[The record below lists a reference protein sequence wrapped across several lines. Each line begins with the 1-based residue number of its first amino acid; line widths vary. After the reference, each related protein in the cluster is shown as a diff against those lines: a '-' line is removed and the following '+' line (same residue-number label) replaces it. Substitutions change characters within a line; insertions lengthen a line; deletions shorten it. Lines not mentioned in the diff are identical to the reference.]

1 MSATNSES
9 ELSYAR
15 AVVEAEARAVSALVH
30 RLDAGFFAAADAI
43 FGCRGRVVVCGMG
56 KAGIMGMK
64 LSATLSSTGTP
75 SIFLHPAEAIHGD
88 LGRIVPED
96 VAIVISNSGESE
108 EVVRLLP
115 HIRRLGVALIA
126 LTGKSDSTV
135 GSEADIIVDIG
146 AIAEACPHD
155 LAPTASTAA
164 MHAIGDALAL
174 LVMRRRGFSRE
185 QYAMNHPGGSLGR
198 KLMRVRD
205 VMATGERMVIAP
217 PDETMRK
224 AIVSITRK
232 KVGSLLVCDP
242 ETGKLIGIFTDG
254 DLRRHLTQS
263 DTGQLL
269 DTPVSRHMTPSP
281 KTISPDAFA
290 LEALSMMRQHRIGDL
305 PVVDDQ
311 GIALGLVYIKD
322 LLELKL

>member
-1 MSATNSES
+1 MSATNSDS

-15 AVVEAEARAVSALVH
+15 AVIEAEARAVSALVN
-30 RLDAGFFAAADAI
+30 RLDDGFFSAADAI
-43 FGCRGRVVVCGMG
+43 LDCPGRVVVCGMG

-64 LSATLSSTGTP
+64 LSATLASTGTP

-108 EVVRLLP
+108 EIVRLLP
-115 HIRRLGVALIA
+115 HIRRLGVSLIA
-126 LTGKSDSTV
+126 LTGKRESTL
-135 GSEADIIVDIG
+135 GTEADIIVDIG

-174 LVMRRRGFSRE
+174 LVMQRRGFSRE

-205 VMATGERMVIAP
+205 VMSTGDQMVVTA
-217 PDETMRK
+217 PDETMRT

-232 KVGSLLVCDP
+232 KVGSLLVCEP
-242 ETGKLIGIFTDG
+242 GSGTLIGIFTDG

-263 DTGQLL
+263 DVSLLL
-269 DTPVSRHMTPSP
+269 DTPVSQHMTPSP

-290 LEALSMMRQHRIGDL
+290 LEALSVMRQFRIGDL
-305 PVVDDQ
+305 PVVDDLGVVQ
-311 GIALGLVYIKD
+311 GLVYIKD